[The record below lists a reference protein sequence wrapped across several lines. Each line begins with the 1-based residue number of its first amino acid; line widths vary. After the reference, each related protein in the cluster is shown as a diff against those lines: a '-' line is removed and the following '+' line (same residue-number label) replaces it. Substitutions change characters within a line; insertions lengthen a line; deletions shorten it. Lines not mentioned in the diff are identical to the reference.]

1 MELFFCAVASLNALF
16 DGYENL
22 RSRYR
27 FQKKEIE
34 DEVVRLERKTIF
46 ELVDIHGRAIDLFS
60 SAVEKLVLLAPT
72 TKTRHGR
79 RTTGNKISALLDTLI
94 RKDEMIRKRDRLLEY
109 IDIELFREYNMMKQY
124 YQGEYFVRDLRK
136 AHRNG
141 LCLEGAAMLFESWLT
156 FDGIARRPRHFLI
169 FDTFF
174 ELYPKLAGCV
184 RSEKVRDFFVSNL
197 TDGRFKLALKM
208 SRKKGCYIMKDVVKE
223 FRRTFW
229 LDMEVDHEVKG
240 VVDTISYNTHHTNL
254 RDVMVIWR
262 NKTRR
267 IEREN
272 R

>member
-1 MELFFCAVASLNALF
+1 MFLGAVICVNALF
-16 DGYENL
+16 DVYENL

-34 DEVVRLERKTIF
+34 DEVVRLERKSLF
-46 ELVDIHGRAIDLFS
+46 ELVDIHGMAISVFCS
-60 SAVEKLVLLAPT
+60 TVEKLVLLAPI

-79 RTTGNKISALLDTLI
+79 RITGNKITALLDTLI

-109 IDIELFREYNMMKQY
+109 IDIELFRKYNMMNRY
-124 YQGEYFVRDLRK
+124 YQGENFVEDLRE
-136 AHRNG
+136 AHRRG
-141 LCLEGAAMLFESWLT
+141 LCQEGAAMLFESWLT
-156 FDGIARRPRHFLI
+156 FDGIARRPRHFNI

-174 ELYPKLAGCV
+174 ELYPELAGCV
-184 RSEKVRDFFVSNL
+184 RSEKVRDFFVGNL
-197 TDGRFKLALKM
+197 TKGYFKLALKM

-229 LDMEVDHEVKG
+229 LDMEVDHDVKG

-254 RDVMVIWR
+254 RDVMVVWR
-262 NKTRR
+262 NKIRR